1 MSQEELQ
8 QQNEKLNQRLAKA
21 IEVFKEQKENIARL
35 TEERDKARLEVKEA
49 EARVEELSKKL
60 EEKSESDE
68 KFFEQVNEI
77 QVLENRTRKLKAD
90 CEQAYEDLGN
100 AQERI
105 KSLEADKSNLNDSL
119 NYEKIEHEKVATEL
133 EHTKKD
139 VERYKN
145 ALDEATA
152 DYETIREKYNS
163 LEQTS
168 EEQKENL
175 ENLQTA
181 LDKVNET
188 LNNERKQFNEYIG
201 RLIDKEGELHKML
214 TTAKGS

>member
-8 QQNEKLNQRLAKA
+8 QQNEKLNQRLTKA

-35 TEERDKARLEVKEA
+35 TEERDKARLETKEA

-77 QVLENRTRKLKAD
+77 QVLEKRTEKLKAD

-105 KSLEADKSNLNDSL
+105 KSLEADNSNLDDSL
-119 NYEKIEHEKVATEL
+119 NYEKIEHEKTAAEL
-133 EHTKKD
+133 EHTKKEI
-139 VERYKN
+139 ERYKN
-145 ALDEATA
+145 ALDDATA
-152 DYETIREKYNS
+152 DYETIREKYS
-163 LEQTS
+163 LLVQTND
-168 EEQKENL
+168 EQKENI
-175 ENLQTA
+175 ENLQAA
-181 LDKVNET
+181 LDKVNDT
-188 LNNERKQFNEYIG
+188 LNNERKQFKDFMG
-201 RLIDKEGELHKML
+201 RLIDKEDELHKML
-214 TTAKGS
+214 TTASA

>member
-8 QQNEKLNQRLAKA
+8 QQNEKRNQRLTKA

-35 TEERDKARLEVKEA
+35 TEERDKARLETKEA

-77 QVLENRTRKLKAD
+77 QVLEKRTEKLKAD

-105 KSLEADKSNLNDSL
+105 KSLEADNSNLDDSL
-119 NYEKIEHEKVATEL
+119 NYEKIEHEKTAAEL
-133 EHTKKD
+133 EHTKKEI
-139 VERYKN
+139 ERYKN
-145 ALDEATA
+145 SLDDATA
-152 DYETIREKYNS
+152 DYETIREKYS
-163 LEQTS
+163 LLVQTND
-168 EEQKENL
+168 EQKENI
-175 ENLQTA
+175 ENLQAA
-181 LDKVNET
+181 LDKVNDT
-188 LNNERKQFNEYIG
+188 LNNERKQFKDFMG
-201 RLIDKEGELHKML
+201 RLIDKEDELHKML
-214 TTAKGS
+214 TTAGA

>member
-8 QQNEKLNQRLAKA
+8 QQNEKLNQRLTKA

-35 TEERDKARLEVKEA
+35 TEERDKARLETKEA

-77 QVLENRTRKLKAD
+77 QVLEKRTEKLKAD

-105 KSLEADKSNLNDSL
+105 KSLEADNSNLDDSL
-119 NYEKIEHEKVATEL
+119 NYEKIEHEKTAAEL
-133 EHTKKD
+133 EHTKKEI
-139 VERYKN
+139 ERCKN
-145 ALDEATA
+145 ALDDATA
-152 DYETIREKYNS
+152 DYETIREKYS
-163 LEQTS
+163 LLVQTND
-168 EEQKENL
+168 EQKENI
-175 ENLQTA
+175 ENLQAA
-181 LDKVNET
+181 LDKVNDT
-188 LNNERKQFNEYIG
+188 LNNERKQFKDFMG
-201 RLIDKEGELHKML
+201 RLIDKEDELHKML
-214 TTAKGS
+214 TTASA

>member
-8 QQNEKLNQRLAKA
+8 QQNEKLNQRLTKA

-35 TEERDKARLEVKEA
+35 TEERDKARLETKEA

-77 QVLENRTRKLKAD
+77 QVLEKRTEKRKAD

-105 KSLEADKSNLNDSL
+105 KSLEADNSNLDDSL
-119 NYEKIEHEKVATEL
+119 NYEKIEHEKTAAEL
-133 EHTKKD
+133 EHTKKEI
-139 VERYKN
+139 ERYKN
-145 ALDEATA
+145 SLDDATA
-152 DYETIREKYNS
+152 DYETIREKYS
-163 LEQTS
+163 LLVQTND
-168 EEQKENL
+168 EQKENI
-175 ENLQTA
+175 ENLQAA
-181 LDKVNET
+181 LDKVNDT
-188 LNNERKQFNEYIG
+188 LNNERKQFKDFMG
-201 RLIDKEGELHKML
+201 RLIDKEDELHKML
-214 TTAKGS
+214 TTAGA

>member
-8 QQNEKLNQRLAKA
+8 QQNEKLNQRLTKA

-35 TEERDKARLEVKEA
+35 TEERDKARLETKEA

-77 QVLENRTRKLKAD
+77 QVLEKRTEKLKAD

-105 KSLEADKSNLNDSL
+105 KSLEADNSNLDDSL
-119 NYEKIEHEKVATEL
+119 NYEKIEHEKTAAEL
-133 EHTKKD
+133 EHTKKEI
-139 VERYKN
+139 ERYKN
-145 ALDEATA
+145 SLDDATA
-152 DYETIREKYNS
+152 DYETIREKYS
-163 LEQTS
+163 LLVQTND
-168 EEQKENL
+168 EQKENI
-175 ENLQTA
+175 ENLQAA
-181 LDKVNET
+181 LDKVNDT
-188 LNNERKQFNEYIG
+188 LNNERKQFKDFMG
-201 RLIDKEGELHKML
+201 RLIDKEDELHKML
-214 TTAKGS
+214 TTAGA